1 MNLSRAAFQQT
12 GKEFGQPSPQV
23 FDLPEK
29 VLQFGT
35 GVLLRGLPDFFISE
49 ANNHG
54 LFNGRVVVVKST
66 DTGGTD
72 AFDLQDNLYTVCV
85 KGIEDGKPVAQH
97 FINASISRVINA
109 QMQWDQV
116 LLLATSQELTLVVSN
131 TTEVGIQLK
140 EESIFQ
146 DPPQSFPAKLLSVL
160 FHRYQFFKGDISK
173 GLIIVPTELIPG
185 NADVLLNILL
195 QLCYINILDA
205 GFVNWL
211 TTANKFC
218 NSLVDRIVPGKPA
231 PETAEAIQRE
241 LGYEDEL
248 LIVAEPY
255 KLWAIEGDESVRKK
269 LSFCNAD
276 SGVVIANDIT
286 LYRELKL
293 RMLNGTHTLSCGL
306 AFLRGHEYV
315 VDAMNDQSFSRFI
328 KDLMLEEI
336 AAGIPI
342 EIDRVVVEQYG
353 QTVLDRFSN
362 PYIQHKWLGITVQYT
377 SKLMMR
383 VLPVLLKYVERKNK
397 IPEKIAEG
405 IAGWICFTNPVKL
418 EDGIYYGEWRGRS
431 YPIKDDQAFWFY
443 ENAGNMSAEDRVHK
457 VLNNFIN
464 WGQDITIA
472 ADFSEKVL
480 YYYHRLLAEQ

>member
-1 MNLSRAAFQQT
+1 MDLHQS
-12 GKEFGQPSPQV
+12 SPHV

-49 ANNHG
+49 ANIQG
-54 LFNGRVVVVKST
+54 IFNGRVVVVKST
-66 DTGGTD
+66 NTGSTD
-72 AFDLQDNLYTVCV
+72 AFKLQDKLYTVCSR
-85 KGIEDGKPVAQH
+85 GIENGKPVAQH
-97 FINASISRVINA
+97 FINTSISRVINA
-109 QMQWDQV
+109 PTDWQHV
-116 LLLATSQELTLVVSN
+116 LRLAESPDLLLVVSN

-146 DPPQSFPAKLLSVL
+146 NPPQSFPAKLLAVL

-173 GLIIVPTELIPG
+173 GLVIVPTELIPG
-185 NADVLLNILL
+185 NADVLLKILL
-195 QLCYINILDA
+195 QLCSFNILDA
-205 GFVNWL
+205 GFIKWL
-211 TTANKFC
+211 TTANQFC
-218 NSLVDRIVPGKPA
+218 NSLVDRIVPGNPA
-231 PETAEAIQRE
+231 PEIASSIQAE
-241 LGYEDEL
+241 LGYSDDL

-255 KLWAIEGDESVRKK
+255 KLWAIEGDQSIKEK
-269 LSFCNAD
+269 LSFCKVD
-276 SGVVIANDIT
+276 SGVVIEKDIT

-315 VDAMNDQSFSRFI
+315 VDAMNDQAFSRFV
-328 KDLMLEEI
+328 KELMLEEI
-336 AAGIPI
+336 AAGIPVD
-342 EIDRVVVEQYG
+342 IDKEVVANYG

-377 SKLMMR
+377 SKIIMR
-383 VLPVLLKYVERKNK
+383 VLPVLLKYVERKK
-397 IPEKIAEG
+397 AVPEKIAEG
-405 IAGWICFTNPVKL
+405 IAGWICFMRPVKQV
-418 EDGIYYGEWRGRS
+418 DGTYYGEWKGS
-431 YPIKDDQAFWFY
+431 TYPIKDDQARWFY
-443 ENAGNMSAEDRVHK
+443 DNAGNLTPEYRVKK

-480 YYYHRLLAEQ
+480 YYYHLLIAEQ

>member
-1 MNLSRAAFQQT
+1 MNLSRAAFQQPD
-12 GKEFGQPSPQV
+12 KAFLQPSPHV

-49 ANNHG
+49 ANNQG
-54 LFNGRVVVVKST
+54 IFNGRIVVVKST
-66 DTGGTD
+66 NTGSTD
-72 AFDLQDNLYTVCV
+72 AFKLQDNLYTVCSRGV
-85 KGIEDGKPVAQH
+85 ENGKPVAQH

-109 QMQWDQV
+109 QNDWHQV
-116 LLLATSQELTLVVSN
+116 LRLAESPELLLIVSN

-146 DPPQSFPAKLLSVL
+146 HPPDSFPGKLLSVL
-160 FHRYQFFKGDISK
+160 FHRYQFFKGDNSK
-173 GLIIVPTELIPG
+173 GLVIVPTELIPG
-185 NADVLLNILL
+185 NADVLLDIVLK
-195 QLCYINILDA
+195 LCSHNNLDKD
-205 GFVNWL
+205 FVHWL
-211 TTANKFC
+211 TTANQFC
-218 NSLVDRIVPGKPA
+218 NSLVDRIVPGNPA
-231 PETAEAIQRE
+231 PEMAASIQAEV
-241 LGYEDEL
+241 GYSDDL

-255 KLWAIEGDESVRKK
+255 KLWAIEGDESVREK
-269 LSFCNAD
+269 LSFCKTD
-276 SGVVIANDIT
+276 SGVVIDKDIT

-315 VDAMNDQSFSRFI
+315 VDAMNDLAFSRYV
-328 KDLMLEEI
+328 KELMLEEI
-336 AAGIPI
+336 AAGIPVD
-342 EIDRVVVEQYG
+342 IDKEVVGNYG

-377 SKLMMR
+377 SKIIMR
-383 VLPVLLKYVERKNK
+383 VLPVLLKYVEGKNAV
-397 IPEKIAEG
+397 PEKITEG
-405 IAGWICFTNPVKL
+405 IAGWICFMRPVKL
-418 EDGIYYGEWRGRS
+418 VDGFYYGEWKGNT
-431 YPIKDDQAFWFY
+431 YPIKDDQAKWFY
-443 ENAGNMSAEDRVHK
+443 DNAGNLTPEDRVKK

-480 YYYHRLLAEQ
+480 YYYHLLIAEQ

>member
-1 MNLSRAAFQQT
+1 M
-12 GKEFGQPSPQV
+12 PSPHV

-66 DTGGTD
+66 NSGNTD
-72 AFDLQDNLYTVCV
+72 VFKQQDNLYTVCSRGV
-85 KGIEDGKPVAQH
+85 ENGKPVAQH
-97 FINASISRVINA
+97 FINASISRIINA
-109 QMQWDQV
+109 HTDWHQV
-116 LLLATSQELTLVVSN
+116 LRLAESPDLLLVVSN

-140 EESIFQ
+140 EESIALN
-146 DPPQSFPAKLLSVL
+146 PPDSFPAKLLSVL
-160 FHRYQFFKGDISK
+160 FHRYRFFKGDIDK
-173 GLIIVPTELIPG
+173 GLVIVPTELIPG
-185 NADVLLNILL
+185 NADVLVDILL
-195 QLCYINILDA
+195 RLTSFNNLDA
-205 GFVNWL
+205 GFVQWL
-211 TTANKFC
+211 TTANRFC
-218 NSLVDRIVPGKPA
+218 NSLVDRIVPGNPA
-231 PETAEAIQRE
+231 PEMAASIQRE
-241 LGYEDEL
+241 TGYNDDL

-255 KLWAIEGDESVRKK
+255 KLWAIEGDESVREK
-269 LSFCNAD
+269 LSFCKTD
-276 SGVVIANDIT
+276 SGVVIEKDIT

-315 VDAMNDQSFSRFI
+315 VDAMNDQAFSRFI
-328 KDLMLEEI
+328 KELMLEEI
-336 AAGIPI
+336 AAGIPVD
-342 EIDRVVVEQYG
+342 IDEAVVARYG

-377 SKLMMR
+377 SKMIMR
-383 VLPVLLKYVERKNK
+383 VLPILSKYVERKK
-397 IPEKIAEG
+397 AVPEKIAEG
-405 IAGWICFTNPVKL
+405 IAGWICFTRPVKL
-418 EDGIYYGEWRGRS
+418 VDGIYYGEWKGNP
-431 YPIKDDQAFWFY
+431 YPIKDDQANWFY
-443 ENAGNMSAEDRVHK
+443 EIAGNLTPEDRVKK

-480 YYYHRLLAEQ
+480 YYYHRLIAEQ